1 MSVEI
6 VTHNLTGETTEVRLG
21 RLVATR
27 GERIANGEG
36 PARVHMRI
44 SGDPSQSGVLDVE
57 VPQGD
62 LRDFFRQVEK
72 AFISPAD
79 IRIEDALCAN
89 SHGEAAAVVR
99 AQKRLD
105 AVILAQFV
113 RACRAKGAET
123 SQLEVFLD
131 ENRMVLA
138 TAETRYD
145 LPVKG
150 SIYESAAEILRGA
163 PNIQLVT
170 LAEAPAVPAEDASP
184 EENAAYEKA
193 LRAYEKKLAEA
204 DRLIEAAL

>member
-44 SGDPSQSGVLDVE
+44 SGNPSSSGVLGVE

-62 LRDFFRQVEK
+62 LKDFFRQVEK
-72 AFISPAD
+72 AFTSPAD
-79 IRIEDALCAN
+79 IRAEEGLCAN
-89 SHGEAAAVVR
+89 SKGAAAAVQR
-99 AQKRLD
+99 AKDRQE
-105 AVILAQFV
+105 AVVLSQFV